1 MDSIKAVEIMHRA
14 GSQELN
20 VYSSFN
26 MYLIN
31 SSKEAR
37 WGRRRVKTFFFFLFE
52 NSENMQSGRREIES
66 G

>member
-14 GSQELN
+14 GSQELD
-20 VYSSFN
+20 VCSSFN

-37 WGRRRVKTFFFFLFE
+37 WGRRRVKTFFSILKFLKVCRGE
-52 NSENMQSGRREIES
+52 EGR
-66 G
+66 

>member
-37 WGRRRVKTFFFFLFE
+37 WGRRRVKTFFFSFLKIQKICRVE
-52 NSENMQSGRREIES
+52 KGR
-66 G
+66 